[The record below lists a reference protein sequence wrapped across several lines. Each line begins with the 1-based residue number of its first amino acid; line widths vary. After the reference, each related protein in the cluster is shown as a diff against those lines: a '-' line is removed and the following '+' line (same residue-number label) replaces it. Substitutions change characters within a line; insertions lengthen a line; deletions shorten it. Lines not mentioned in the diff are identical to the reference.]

1 MPVLSCRSP
10 CTPPTCAHYATESSF
25 IHVRKRSREICDEH
39 NADDDLEREGMKVGD
54 DGTVASADV
63 VFVEM
68 KVTEG
73 KRKPY

>member
-1 MPVLSCRSP
+1 
-10 CTPPTCAHYATESSF
+10 
-25 IHVRKRSREICDEH
+25 
-39 NADDDLEREGMKVGD
+39 MKVGD